1 MDEILGGPNPMKIIK
16 IFLIVIALTFIGA
29 LGVSAQPDTYRA
41 SVERLLLLTRQ
52 NEIVDQM
59 FQQLKQIQLQQLQQM
74 NIPQDK
80 LPLAEK
86 YLNKIYDVMEE
97 EMGWEKMK
105 EDFVGIYMS
114 VYTEQEI
121 RELIAFYESPLGRK
135 VTEKMPLLMQQTS
148 QISQKYFQ
156 RLMPRIL
163 SISEEMA
170 KEIGGGAK

>member
-1 MDEILGGPNPMKIIK
+1 MKIIK